1 MRMDDLGFRRELIE
15 KAAAP
20 LGRFLD
26 GCRLKN
32 GHTISEYETT
42 GKTLELDFGYTARI
56 HTVDGLRP
64 DALQHVENGDTL
76 APSSHETGT
85 LLSVPTISERCRKI
99 GV

>member
-1 MRMDDLGFRRELIE
+1 MKDLGFRRELIE
-15 KAAAP
+15 EATAP
-20 LGRFLD
+20 LSRFLN
-26 GCRLKN
+26 GRRLKN
-32 GHTISEYETT
+32 GHAITEYEAT
-42 GKTLELDFGYTARI
+42 GETLELDFGYTARI

-85 LLSVPTISERCRKI
+85 LLSVPTISKRRRKI